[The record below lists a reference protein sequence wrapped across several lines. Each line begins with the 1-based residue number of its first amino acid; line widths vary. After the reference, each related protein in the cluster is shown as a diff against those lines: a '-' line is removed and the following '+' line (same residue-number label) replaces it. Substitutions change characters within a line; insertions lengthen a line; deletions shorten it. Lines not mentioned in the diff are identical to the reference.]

1 MATDVIA
8 PRRID
13 ARSYAVDE
21 VLRDGSA
28 IHIRAIRPDDRA
40 RLLDHFNGLSARTR
54 YFRFFG
60 HKLRLTNEDLTRFTE
75 LDFTRHVGLA
85 GTLWQ
90 DGSEHFV
97 GVGRYVRNAGLSRAE
112 IALAVLD
119 EYQGTGIGPL
129 LIRHLGGLL
138 TRTGSPSSKPTFAA
152 ITAECSR
159 FCARADAFF
168 ITRTAAPDSDTATK
182 VALLVRS
189 SDRAT
194 TELWTATPLDRFVD
208 LARQLKSQPR

>member
-21 VLRDGSA
+21 VLRNGSA

-40 RLLDHFNGLSARTR
+40 RLRDHFNGLSARTR

-60 HKLRLTNEDLTRFTE
+60 HKRRLTNEDLTRFTE
-75 LDFTRHVGLA
+75 LDFTRHIGLA

-129 LIRHLGGLL
+129 LIRYLGRIALEN
-138 TRTGSPSSKPTFAA
+138 R
-152 ITAECSR
+152 ITQFEADVRGDNSR
-159 FCARADAFF
+159 M
-168 ITRTAAPDSDTATK
+168 
-182 VALLVRS
+182 
-189 SDRAT
+189 
-194 TELWTATPLDRFVD
+194 
-208 LARQLKSQPR
+208 LAVLRKSGCILHHANGGAGF